1 MNNTTDS
8 DREHSSNITDDSQHA
23 TQHTHTVSQDEFEAN
38 FDLVG
43 CSECG
48 KQFNLGV
55 QSYYGSRCPSCR
67 TDD

>member
-1 MNNTTDS
+1 MSEGMTDTS
-8 DREHSSNITDDSQHA
+8 DDSQHA
-23 TQHTHTVSQDEFEAN
+23 TQRTHTVSQDGFEAN
-38 FDLVG
+38 FDLVD

-48 KQFNLGV
+48 KQFNLGA